1 MSINSYKTQI
11 LIFYILFMFVNSI
24 IPIFSTKS
32 IWQYADVFHFIEF
45 FILGYLFLNAFTEH
59 DFDKNKFL
67 TGLLLL
73 TLIPM
78 IDEGLQFYFNIPG
91 RVADVNDFIIDV
103 IGEYSGAVFFVI
115 IRKIRKNNG

>member
-45 FILGYLFLNAFTEH
+45 FLLGYLFLNAFTEY
-59 DFDKNKFL
+59 DFDKSKFL
-67 TGLLLL
+67 TGLLIL